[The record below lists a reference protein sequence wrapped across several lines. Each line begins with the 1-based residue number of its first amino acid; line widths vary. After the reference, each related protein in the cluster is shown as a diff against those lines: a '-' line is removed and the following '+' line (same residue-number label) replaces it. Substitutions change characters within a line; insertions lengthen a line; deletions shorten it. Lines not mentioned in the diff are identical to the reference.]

1 VALRSVCVFCGSNP
15 GRRPEYRAGAAAL
28 GRHLAGRGIRVVYGG
43 AHVGTMGALADA
55 VLAAG
60 GEITGVIPAQ
70 LVDAEVAHRG
80 LADLRVVGSM
90 HERKAVMAS
99 LADGFIALPGG
110 VGTLDEFAEVVTWS
124 QLGLHAKP
132 TGLLNLLGYYDGLL
146 SFLDHA
152 VAERFVRPAHREMVL
167 ADADPAG
174 LLAAMARWR
183 PEPGVA
189 VKWMDADGTDLHPV
203 DPVTKQPNL
212 PHRA

>member
-1 VALRSVCVFCGSNP
+1 MPLRSVCVFCGSNP
-15 GRRPEYRAGAAAL
+15 GRRPEYLAGAATL
-28 GRHLAGRGIRVVYGG
+28 GRLLAGRSIRVVYGG

-70 LVDAEVAHRG
+70 LAEAEVAHRG
-80 LADLRVVGSM
+80 LPDLRVVGSM
-90 HERKAVMAS
+90 HERKAAMAE

-132 TGLLNLLGYYDGLL
+132 TGLLNLLGYYDDLL
-146 SFLDHA
+146 RFLDHA
-152 VAERFVRPAHREMVL
+152 VAERFLRPAHRDIVL

-174 LLAAMARWR
+174 LLALMAQWR
-183 PEPGVA
+183 PEAGAA
-189 VKWMDADGTDLHPV
+189 VKWMDANGADLHPGAG
-203 DPVTKQPNL
+203 PRPANQ
-212 PHRA
+212 